1 MTTSTNI
8 KGLSKHM
15 NQIFNSSLWE
25 GIDFT
30 LRKKTF
36 VTDGNGG
43 VISSSDTD
51 ITIKGVISSLPYA
64 NEDMAGYVENRQIK
78 GVFLW
83 TSSVDNMPQI
93 EDRILDDT
101 DGNNVTYVVVDIPH
115 IDWDIDNPVLISTIL
130 REVPDEH

>member
-1 MTTSTNI
+1 
-8 KGLSKHM
+8 M

-25 GIDFT
+25 GVDFT

-43 VISSSDTD
+43 VVSSTDTD
-51 ITIKGVISSLPYA
+51 TTIKGVISSLPYA
-64 NEDMAGYVENRQIK
+64 NESMAGYMENRQIK

-83 TSSVDNMPQI
+83 TSSEAGMPQV

-101 DGNNVTYVVVDIPH
+101 DGNNVTYVVVDIPNV
-115 IDWDIDNPVLISTIL
+115 DWDIGNPVLITTIL

>member
-1 MTTSTNI
+1 MPTSTNI

-25 GIDFT
+25 GVDFT
-30 LRKKTF
+30 LRKKIF
-36 VTDGNGG
+36 ITDGNGG

-51 ITIKGVISSLPYA
+51 TTIKGVISSLPYA
-64 NEDMAGYVENRQIK
+64 NDDMAGYMENRQVK

-83 TSSVDNMPQI
+83 TPSSDNMPQI

-115 IDWDIDNPVLISTIL
+115 VDWDISNPVVITTIL
-130 REVPDEH
+130 R